1 MLLFLNLQADRRRKG
16 IENWTLEI
24 FRIQS
29 VQNKD
34 LKIKTKKISQKDT
47 QTNNNNKI
55 DTICEVNE
63 EYDKVKGNKMIE
75 DDDKNYNKNKNE
87 SEWLDNVVTI
97 TVSSKITTDLDM
109 GILDIALHP
118 ISLHAIDT
126 TSISIS
132 TYDHITNKKIINLK
146 DERLLAYGGA
156 AGLLR
161 VHSLNL
167 LKEIVEK

>member
-1 MLLFLNLQADRRRKG
+1 M
-16 IENWTLEI
+16 
-24 FRIQS
+24 
-29 VQNKD
+29 QNTD
-34 LKIKTKKISQKDT
+34 LRIKTRKIIQKNTRIND
-47 QTNNNNKI
+47 NDRS
-55 DTICEVNE
+55 DTICEGIE
-63 EYDKVKGNKMIE
+63 EYDKVKENKMIE
-75 DDDKNYNKNKNE
+75 DDDKDVDENTNE
-87 SEWLDNVVTI
+87 SEWVNNVVTI
-97 TVSSKITTDLDM
+97 AVSSRNTTNLDT

-132 TYDHITNKKIINLK
+132 TYDHITNEKFINLK